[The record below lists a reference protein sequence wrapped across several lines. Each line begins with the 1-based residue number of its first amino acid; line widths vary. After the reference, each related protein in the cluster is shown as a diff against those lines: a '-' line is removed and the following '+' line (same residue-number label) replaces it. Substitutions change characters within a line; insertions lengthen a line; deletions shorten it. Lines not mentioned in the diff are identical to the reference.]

1 MSLCPPFHGPHR
13 DMAVMLTTLSPTLRI
28 LSLWYSQHN
37 SKVQSLLWDSRQSL
51 NCNPCNIKQWVTY
64 FQEWLGID
72 IIIPKAGSED
82 SKEML
87 DQNKTRTHPDRLA
100 LTLHIWCKRLRWLFC
115 LLFCV
120 CFWDTVF
127 VVPAV
132 LELVGQAGLE
142 LTDIQVTFVWFYVYF
157 DRLWSQ
163 ESKSGSQLAHSGH
176 LVGDKHLYFLS
187 HSGDLLDSLSI
198 EKPASLIT
206 LIDRKAE
213 IPGIFIY
220 TERCT

>member
-100 LTLHIWCKRLRWLFC
+100 LTLHIWCKRLRWLTLLSAVLC
-115 LLFCV
+115 LLLRHSLCSPCCPGACRSGWPWTHRYTGYV
-120 CFWDTVF
+120 CLVLCLFWSSV
-127 VVPAV
+127 
-132 LELVGQAGLE
+132 
-142 LTDIQVTFVWFYVYF
+142 
-157 DRLWSQ
+157 
-163 ESKSGSQLAHSGH
+163 KSR
-176 LVGDKHLYFLS
+176 
-187 HSGDLLDSLSI
+187 
-198 EKPASLIT
+198 E
-206 LIDRKAE
+206 
-213 IPGIFIY
+213 
-220 TERCT
+220 